1 VRSAPAD
8 GLTGFA
14 AAEAETASFGCPIQ
28 KGGARNMVVVIDFVT
43 DVGVLADDEDAEQ
56 LALEVIEQELQRART
71 AILERLFDLGI
82 GASIR

>member
-1 VRSAPAD
+1 
-8 GLTGFA
+8 
-14 AAEAETASFGCPIQ
+14 
-28 KGGARNMVVVIDFVT
+28 MVVVIDFVT